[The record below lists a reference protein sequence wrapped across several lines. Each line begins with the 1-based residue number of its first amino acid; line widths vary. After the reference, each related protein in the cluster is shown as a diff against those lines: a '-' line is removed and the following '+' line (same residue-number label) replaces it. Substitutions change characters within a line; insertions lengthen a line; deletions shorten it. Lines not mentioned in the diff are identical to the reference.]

1 MPLQLD
7 RYAVIGNPITHSKSP
22 LIHQLFAE
30 QTQQSLTYQAVLVP
44 LGEFE
49 AQVGE
54 LFAQGLRGCNVTI
67 PFKQNAWAFAQERS
81 PYAQIAGALN
91 TLMLRPDQSI
101 YGHNTDGL
109 GMMRDLLVN
118 KQVAIQGKKV
128 LVLGAGGAV
137 RGIIQPLL
145 EAQPALVQLA
155 NRTAATAS
163 ELARD
168 FKPYGEIAGGGLE
181 AIHSRFDLII
191 NGTAASLQG
200 ELPDL
205 PAHCLSE
212 GGVAYDMMYSSEPT
226 PFMRW
231 AHEQGASQVF
241 DGLGM
246 LIEQAAEAF
255 ELWRGIRPNTQPV
268 FAALTK

>member
-1 MPLQLD
+1 MSLQID
-7 RYAVIGNPITHSKSP
+7 RYAVIGNPIAHSKSP
-22 LIHQLFAE
+22 LIHRLFAE
-30 QTQQSLTYQAVLVP
+30 QTQQSLDYQAVLVP

-49 AQVGE
+49 SKLGE
-54 LFAQGLRGCNVTI
+54 LFAQGLRGCNITL
-67 PFKQNAWAFAQERS
+67 PFKQNAWAFAHELS

-118 KQVAIQGKKV
+118 KQITIQGKKV

-163 ELARD
+163 ELAST
-168 FKPYGEIAGGGLE
+168 FQPYGEVIGGGFE
-181 AIHSRFDLII
+181 MIKSSFDVII

-205 PAHCLSE
+205 PANCLSE
-212 GGVAYDMMYSSEPT
+212 GGVGYDMMYSSEPS

-231 AHEQGASQVF
+231 AYEQRAQGVF

-255 ELWRGIRPNTQPV
+255 ELWRGIRPDTRPV
-268 FAALTK
+268 FAALA